1 MGEEKRVG
9 FVPEAEKA
17 LVAAAFNDVD
27 VLDLVD
33 EEEFFDERWRAIWR
47 EARKMRREGIIP
59 DTYAAVV
66 RARLPLEVVA
76 ELEEYPISAFAAPV
90 YAQQVRTAYRW
101 RRLQR
106 AVWEAQ
112 RLAKDGRELG
122 EVLEELMA
130 ELRSIQEHGN
140 EEAPT
145 HVYQAAASALEKAR
159 ALKERRGILSY
170 WLGPHELLN
179 WAEGELHVI
188 MAATGVGKSAIGLQI
203 AAHAAKEGWPT
214 VIYSLEMSPEQVA
227 GRYLSQLGVVTPTQL
242 RRGEI
247 PPDAWRRLEGV
258 QGQIRDIP
266 LYVESRYRHA
276 STIMDNILRL
286 RRSLGIRLVVI
297 DYLGLLGLN
306 IAKGEK
312 RYEVLES
319 MANRFK
325 ALAAEK
331 DLTILILH
339 QLNRHGESVASLEST
354 GDAYGVLRPA
364 DGVYILSRKRDGEK
378 RFGLEATWKIE
389 KARHG
394 ELATIDLYFDPMR
407 LAFDYEPS
415 DVGYGTNRFGQNS
428 P

>member
-1 MGEEKRVG
+1 MGEERQVG
-9 FVPEAEKA
+9 LAPEAEKA
-17 LVAAAFNDVD
+17 LVAAAFNDAD

-33 EEEFFDERWRAIWR
+33 EEEFFEEKWRVVWR
-47 EARKMRREGIIP
+47 EARKMRREGVIP

-66 RARLPLEVVA
+66 RAGLPLEVAA
-76 ELEEYPISAFAAPV
+76 EIEEYPISSFSAPV

-101 RRLQR
+101 RRLQQ

-122 EVLEELMA
+122 EVLEGLMA
-130 ELRSIQEHGN
+130 ELQAIQEHGS
-140 EEAPT
+140 EEPPI
-145 HVYQAAASALEKAR
+145 HVYQAAASALDKAR
-159 ALKERRGILSY
+159 TLKERRGILSY
-170 WLGPHELLN
+170 WLGPYELLN

-203 AAHAAKEGWPT
+203 AAHAAKEGWPA

-242 RRGEI
+242 RRGEL
-247 PPDAWRRLEGV
+247 PSDAWRRLEGV

-266 LYVESRYRHA
+266 LYVEARYRHA
-276 STIMDNILRL
+276 STIMDSILRL
-286 RRSLGIRLVVI
+286 RRSLGVRMVVI
-297 DYLGLLGLN
+297 DYLGLIGLHMG
-306 IAKGEK
+306 KGEK
-312 RYEVLES
+312 RYEVLEGL
-319 MANRFK
+319 ANRFK

-331 DLTILILH
+331 ALTVILLH
-339 QLNRHGESVASLEST
+339 QLNRQGESSASVEAT

-378 RFGLEATWKIE
+378 RLGLEATWKVE

-394 ELATIDLYFDPMR
+394 ELTAVDLHFDPVR
-407 LAFDYEPS
+407 LAFSHQPS
-415 DVGYGTNRFGQNS
+415 EVSRGAY
-428 P
+428 